1 MGWAAKRKNG
11 QFWKGARDGAH
22 KDQFEYSL
30 LLCLYFS
37 SLILR
42 GNMNISVW
50 QGKTR
55 RDNFSGVTT
64 QHCVTQ
70 QTTQHCVTQ
79 QTTQHNT
86 VCQRGITSL
95 VWQQQK
101 LPKTVAHL
109 VGRQSFTF
117 DTTFSQLWQNITEIT
132 HKVCVCVTNT
142 TMKPNDTD
150 LFSPCEVT
158 GVRKP
163 PLLSTE
169 QYIE

>member
-1 MGWAAKRKNG
+1 MEKMVS
-11 QFWKGARDGAH
+11 
-22 KDQFEYSL
+22 FEKAPEMELTRYSL
-30 LLCLYFS
+30 DTPCFYVYIFIPWSSAATWIYLCDKARQGGIT
-37 SLILR
+37 SLV
-42 GNMNISVW
+42 S
-50 QGKTR
+50 
-55 RDNFSGVTT
+55 
-64 QHCVTQ
+64 
-70 QTTQHCVTQ
+70 
-79 QTTQHNT
+79 QHNTVWHNKQHNTTLCHT

-132 HKVCVCVTNT
+132 HKVGVCVTNT

-169 QYIE
+169 QNTE

>member
-1 MGWAAKRKNG
+1 MWASRKMVSFKKAPG
-11 QFWKGARDGAH
+11 MELTRI
-22 KDQFEYSL
+22 
-30 LLCLYFS
+30 
-37 SLILR
+37 SLITPCFYVCIFLPWSSAATWIYLCDKAR
-42 GNMNISVW
+42 
-50 QGKTR
+50 QG
-55 RDNFSGVTT
+55 
-64 QHCVTQ
+64 
-70 QTTQHCVTQ
+70 
-79 QTTQHNT
+79 
-86 VCQRGITSL
+86 GITSL

-132 HKVCVCVTNT
+132 HKVCACVTNT